1 MDGTAPP
8 KPRSVQLR
16 PVAAVDGPALCGWGQ
31 LGVPGRERLG
41 EDLEA
46 VTRGAVLTRG
56 LGRSYGDSALPPPS
70 RHEVAGSRLADRI
83 LAFDPDTGRIRVE
96 AGVSLGTLVWTFLP
110 RGFFLPVSPGTQFV
124 TVGGAVA
131 SDVHGK
137 NHHVAGCFGEHVEAL
152 RIRVADGR
160 IVDCSPSRHPDL
172 FFATLG
178 GMGLTG
184 HILEVAF
191 RMQKVPSGWIFH
203 EAERIADVET
213 FVDRLQEAADTWPM
227 TMGWVDCAT
236 RGRGLGRGILQRGRW
251 ADPTEAPPVPPAP
264 LPDRVVPV
272 RFPDWAIN
280 RLTTR
285 LFNELYYRKQI
296 PRSTW
301 GIVHPERFFYPLD
314 ALRKWY
320 RLYGPR
326 GFTQYQ
332 CVLPKQDA
340 PVRARR
346 FLELLT
352 RRGGASPLCVI
363 KDCGPE
369 GRGML
374 SFPMEGI
381 SIAVDLWIDDRTQ
394 SLVDALNEFVIEAGG
409 RIYLTKDALTRPEHF
424 RAMEPRLPAFLEVR
438 RRWDPNLSIRSHQ
451 SVRLFGDPP

>member
-1 MDGTAPP
+1 MTDGTA
-8 KPRSVQLR
+8 RGVGLS
-16 PVAAVDGPALCGWGQ
+16 PVAALDPPRLSGWGQ
-31 LGVPGRERLG
+31 LGVRARERLD
-41 EDLEA
+41 EDLVRLTE
-46 VTRGAVLTRG
+46 RAVLSRG

-70 RHEVAGSRLADRI
+70 CDEVAGTRLADRI
-83 LAFDPDTGRIRVE
+83 LAFDPGTGRIRVE
-96 AGVSLGTLVWTFLP
+96 AGVSIGTLVWTFLP
-110 RGFFLPVSPGTQFV
+110 RGFFPPVTPGTQFV

-137 NHHVAGCFGEHVEAL
+137 NHHVAGCFGAHVDEL

-160 IVDCSPSRHPDL
+160 IVDCSRTRHPDL
-172 FFATLG
+172 FRATLG

-184 HILEVAF
+184 HVLEVAF
-191 RMQKVPSGWIFH
+191 RMERVPSGWVFH
-203 EAERIADVET
+203 EAERIDDVET
-213 FVDRLQEAADTWPM
+213 FVARLEEAAAAWPM

-251 ADPTEAPPVPPAP
+251 ADPTEAPPSPPSP
-264 LPDRVVPV
+264 LPERVVP
-272 RFPDWAIN
+272 FSMPNWAIN

-285 LFNELYYRKQI
+285 IFNELYYRKQI

-314 ALRKWY
+314 ALRHWY

-332 CVLPKQDA
+332 CVLPKPNA
-340 PVRARR
+340 PVKARR

-352 RRGGASPLCVI
+352 SRGGASPLCVI
-363 KDCGPE
+363 KDCGPQGE
-369 GRGML
+369 GIL

-394 SLVDALNEFVIEAGG
+394 SLVDALNEYVIDAGG

-424 RAMEPRLPAFLEVR
+424 RAMEPRLPEFEAVR
-438 RRWDPNLSIRSHQ
+438 RAWDPDLTIRSHQ